1 MPMLW
6 HFIKDEMIL
15 AHFKQ
20 VVDLLARQPNIH
32 TCLITT
38 LIPLPLSYTIMLS
51 RSGIKEQTIFSD
63 LCRDS
68 QYNRHLKF
76 V

>member
-1 MPMLW
+1 MLW

-20 VVDLLARQPNIH
+20 VVDLFARQPNIH
-32 TCLITT
+32 TCLITSP
-38 LIPLPLSYTIMLS
+38 IPLPLSDSIILS
-51 RSGIKEQTIFSD
+51 RSEIKELTIFSD
-63 LCRDS
+63 LCRDGWCS
-68 QYNRHLKF
+68 RHLKF